1 MLFSTGHFAP
11 FSSRVRGLFIKH
23 TKTGNPL
30 VDSVAEHQPANSQAY
45 AQYLDKVAY
54 AAPVGFMLV
63 AFRYF
68 HDWSSFL
75 LVYGLTTYFFSLKM
89 VRLILLTAPIASAL
103 FGVVFG
109 RILGFFLY
117 NICGFSPAVSNIFSE
132 EEEEVVAVAATV
144 SKKSTKKSK
153 HKCKSNGVSKE
164 KNGQEVE

>member
-1 MLFSTGHFAP
+1 
-11 FSSRVRGLFIKH
+11 
-23 TKTGNPL
+23 
-30 VDSVAEHQPANSQAY
+30 
-45 AQYLDKVAY
+45 
-54 AAPVGFMLV
+54 
-63 AFRYF
+63 
-68 HDWSSFL
+68 
-75 LVYGLTTYFFSLKM
+75 M
-89 VRLILLTAPIASAL
+89 VRLILLIAPIVSAL